1 VLSLL
6 PKDAY
11 YYFSQAPIPRAM
23 DAEVLKQS
31 AERFGLVGEI
41 VKDVSHAIDKAK
53 SQAGSED
60 FIFIGGSTFVVAEI
74 ENL

>member
-1 VLSLL
+1 
-6 PKDAY
+6 
-11 YYFSQAPIPRAM
+11 M